1 MIDLNF
7 QKALAYVL
15 EDEGGNSDD
24 PEDHGGRTS
33 RGITQN
39 TWDAWRQLNPH
50 ANLPVDVWDAP
61 STAVA
66 GIYHAH
72 YWTPW
77 CDSLPSGLDY
87 AYFDMA
93 VNAGPHR
100 ATVLLQRAIGIA
112 ADGVFGPITL
122 LSATKADPKLLVP
135 RFTNERIRFYQSL
148 RQPRFLKGWLN
159 RANRVEDRAM
169 AMLSNGATS

>member
-1 MIDLNF
+1 MIENF

-33 RGITQN
+33 RGITQREY
-39 TWDAWRQLNPH
+39 DAWCQLH
-50 ANLPVDVWDAP
+50 GDQGLQQGDVWNAANAEIA
-61 STAVA
+61 T
-66 GIYHAH
+66 IYRNH
-72 YWTPW
+72 YWLPW
-77 CDSLPSGLDY
+77 CDALPAGLDY
-87 AYFDMA
+87 SYFDMA

-122 LSATKADPKLLVP
+122 LSATRASPKLLLP
-135 RFTNERIRFYQSL
+135 RFCSERVSFYKSL
-148 RQPRFLKGWLN
+148 RQPRFLRGWLN
-159 RANRVEDRAM
+159 RAYRVEDRAM
-169 AMLSNGATS
+169 AMLTDGATT